1 MCAQAQL
8 RGEVRL
14 YISLRSARTAA
25 RWVHGPR
32 WREREWRASDTVVN
46 LSGHSAVR
54 ECGAPGV
61 WHWQCGEWG
70 PHYGLGASE
79 LKVVR
84 CPTFSPSYYVPHRR
98 VSGASG
104 SGLRSQMSNLAL
116 HIRVPRNGTIDG
128 VPPTDLTRPHLPT
141 TVPSDRP
148 KRPKSCQPCAST
160 GASAAHPRRRAR
172 ACRPPSASRLQIAA
186 AAGVS

>member
-1 MCAQAQL
+1 MSRVDRGLVQWVRGRWVGDWGLGGGLRRACRVGALFKHAALMCAQAQL

-104 SGLRSQMSNLAL
+104 SGLR
-116 HIRVPRNGTIDG
+116 H
-128 VPPTDLTRPHLPT
+128 
-141 TVPSDRP
+141 
-148 KRPKSCQPCAST
+148 KCQ
-160 GASAAHPRRRAR
+160 
-172 ACRPPSASRLQIAA
+172 I
-186 AAGVS
+186 